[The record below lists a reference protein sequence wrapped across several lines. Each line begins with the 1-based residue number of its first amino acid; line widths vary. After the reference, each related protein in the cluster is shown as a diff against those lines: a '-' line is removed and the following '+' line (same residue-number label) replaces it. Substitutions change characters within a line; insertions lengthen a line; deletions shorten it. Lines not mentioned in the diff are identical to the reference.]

1 MTTPDDTPLGPEDQK
16 LVSLAR
22 SARAR
27 IGCARAGAV
36 RDDTGRS
43 YVGADVEL
51 PSLRITGI
59 DLAVAQAVA
68 AGATGLE
75 AAVVVVAEPESLPS
89 LGAVADVG
97 PRGVPVYVTDRAGT
111 VIRAL
116 TA

>member
-1 MTTPDDTPLGPEDQK
+1 MNPTDLPALDPDDQK

-27 IGCARAGAV
+27 IGSRRAGAV
-36 RDDTGRS
+36 RDNTGRS

-51 PSLRITGI
+51 PSLRITGL

-75 AAVVVVAEPESLPS
+75 AAVVVADDPA
-89 LGAVADVG
+89 AVLAIDAVTDVG
-97 PRGVPVYVTDRAGT
+97 PRGVPVYVTDRSGT
-111 VIRAL
+111 VVRAV
-116 TA
+116 TT